1 MTRETSPAA
10 DPITL
15 EVVRNKLDGIANEMQ
30 STLLRSSFS
39 PIVKEGLD
47 ASASLFTLEGETL
60 AQATAIPIHLATL
73 IPVVR
78 TVIGK
83 FPVTDM
89 HEGDVY
95 IMNDPYRGGTHL
107 PDIALVMPIF
117 SRGRP
122 IAFSAAMTH
131 HQDVGGMSPGSV
143 PTNATEI
150 YQEGIRI
157 PPLKYRNRGEVNRT
171 LVDMLTLN
179 VRVPETF
186 MGDLNAQ
193 VAACSIGARRVGEL
207 AERHGANHLP
217 AIAGELLARSERL
230 ARQAIERIPDGRYR
244 YVDWLDNDGVAL
256 DEEVRIEVAAEV
268 SGDRVCVDFEGTSP
282 QVRGPF
288 NCVPSGAHAG
298 VYFAVLAMTD
308 PAIPINGGCFRP
320 IELRLPEGSLVNPR
334 EPAPVNSRTSTIKR
348 IAGSVIGAL
357 RQARPEDAPADAAA
371 ALHVLA
377 FGGARADG
385 SPYVVG
391 ELVASGSGASRGR
404 DGVDVIETDGSN
416 CMNLP
421 VEALEMDVP
430 LRVRRS
436 ELRPDSGGR
445 GEFRGGLGIHREY
458 EVLAGEVVFTHR
470 GERHRRPAQ
479 GAAGGGPPRRV
490 RPLGH
495 PTGGRDGG
503 GYPVQDGGAPASG
516 RPGGGQHGGRRRLR
530 RPRRPPP
537 RPPRRRPRGREG
549 HPGSVGG
556 ETGTRHSASREAVI
570 HADSRL
576 SQMRREGCLPPC
588 LRNGGVR

>member
-1 MTRETSPAA
+1 MRKEMDPAA
-10 DPITL
+10 DPVTL

-47 ASASLFTLEGETL
+47 ASASLFTLDGETL

-78 TVIGK
+78 AVIGK
-83 FPVTDM
+83 FPVASM
-89 HEGDVY
+89 GEGDIY

-107 PDIALVMPIF
+107 PDIALVAPIF
-117 SRGRP
+117 ARDGRP
-122 IAFSAAMTH
+122 VAFSAAMTH

-157 PPLKYRNRGEVNRT
+157 PPLKYRDRGEVNRT
-171 LVDMLTLN
+171 LVDLLTLN

-207 AERHGANHLP
+207 AERYGANHLP
-217 AIAGELLARSERL
+217 AIAGALLDRSERL

-244 YVDWLDNDGVAL
+244 HVDWLDNDGITL
-256 DEEVRIEVAAEV
+256 DEPVRIEVTAQIE
-268 SGDRVCVDFEGTSP
+268 GDRVCIDFAGTSP

-288 NCVPSGAHAG
+288 NCVPSGACAG
-298 VYFAVLAMTD
+298 AWFAVLAMTD

-348 IAGSVIGAL
+348 IAGSVVGAL
-357 RQARPEDAPADAAA
+357 REARPEEAPADAAA

-377 FGGARADG
+377 FGGAREDG

-391 ELVASGSGASRGR
+391 ELIASGSGASRGK

-430 LRVRRS
+430 IRVRRS
-436 ELRPDSGGR
+436 ELRPDSGGE
-445 GEFRGGLGIHREY
+445 GEFRGGLGLHREY
-458 EVLAGEVVFTHR
+458 ELLAGEVVFTHR
-470 GERHRRPAQ
+470 GERHRLPAQ
-479 GAAGGGPPRRV
+479 GAAGGGPGACAHSVIRRADGTEEVIPSKTVV
-490 RPLGH
+490 RLH
-495 PTGGRDGG
+495 PGDRVEVNTAGGG
-503 GYPVQDGGAPASG
+503 GYGDPGTRASERRAADLAGGKVTAAPSAPASPVATA
-516 RPGGGQHGGRRRLR
+516 PG
-530 RPRRPPP
+530 
-537 RPPRRRPRGREG
+537 
-549 HPGSVGG
+549 
-556 ETGTRHSASREAVI
+556 A
-570 HADSRL
+570 
-576 SQMRREGCLPPC
+576 
-588 LRNGGVR
+588 

>member
-1 MTRETSPAA
+1 MASTIDPGA

-30 STLLRSSFS
+30 STLVRSSFS

-83 FPVTDM
+83 FPPGTM
-89 HEGDVY
+89 REGDIY
-95 IMNDPYRGGTHL
+95 IMNDPYHGGTHL

-143 PTNATEI
+143 PPNATEI

-157 PPLKYRNRGEVNRT
+157 PPLKYRDGDEVNQT
-171 LVDMLTLN
+171 LVDLMTLN

-207 AERHGANHLP
+207 AERYGSNHLP
-217 AIAGELLARSERL
+217 AIAEELLRRSERL
-230 ARQAIERIPDGRYR
+230 ARRAVERMPDGRYH

-256 DEEVRIEVAAEV
+256 DEPVRIEVTAIID
-268 SGDRVCVDFEGTSP
+268 GDRVLVDFEGTSP

-288 NCVPSGAHAG
+288 NCVPSGAYAG
-298 VYFAVLAMTD
+298 AYFAVLAMTD
-308 PAIPINGGCFRP
+308 SSIPINGGCFRP
-320 IELRLPEGSLVNPR
+320 IELRLPEGSIVNPR

-348 IAGSVIGAL
+348 IAGAIIGAL
-357 RQARPEDAPADAAA
+357 REARPADAPADAAA

-377 FGGARADG
+377 FGGAREDG

-391 ELVASGSGASRGR
+391 ELIASGSGASRGK

-430 LRVRRS
+430 IRMRRS
-436 ELRPDSGGR
+436 ELRANSGGP
-445 GEFRGGLGIHREY
+445 GEFRGGLGISREY

-479 GAAGGGPPRRV
+479 GAAGGHPGACAHSVIRRANGEEEVIPSKTLV
-490 RPLGH
+490 RLQPGDRVEIN
-495 PTGGRDGG
+495 TAGGG
-503 GYPVQDGGAPASG
+503 GYGEPATRTTDRLAADLAGGKISESAWTRAAAA
-516 RPGGGQHGGRRRLR
+516 GG
-530 RPRRPPP
+530 
-537 RPPRRRPRGREG
+537 
-549 HPGSVGG
+549 
-556 ETGTRHSASREAVI
+556 
-570 HADSRL
+570 D
-576 SQMRREGCLPPC
+576 
-588 LRNGGVR
+588 

>member
-1 MTRETSPAA
+1 MEPVDANRDETAAVNPAA
-10 DPITL
+10 DAVTL

-60 AQATAIPIHLATL
+60 AQALAIPIHLATL

-83 FPVTDM
+83 FPAGTM
-89 HEGDVY
+89 REGDIY
-95 IMNDPYRGGTHL
+95 IMNDPYHGGTHL
-107 PDIALVMPIF
+107 PDIALVMPVF

-150 YQEGIRI
+150 FQEGIRI
-157 PPLKYRNRGEVNRT
+157 PPLKYRDAGEVNRT
-171 LVDMLTLN
+171 LVDLLTLN
-179 VRVPETF
+179 VRMPETF

-207 AERHGANHLP
+207 AERYGSNHLP
-217 AIAGELLARSERL
+217 AIAQALLGRSERL
-230 ARQAIERIPDGRYR
+230 ARRAIERLPDGRFH

-256 DEEVRIEVAAEV
+256 DEPVRIEVTAEIA
-268 SGDRVCVDFEGTSP
+268 GDRVCIDFAGTSP

-298 VYFAVLAMTD
+298 AYFAVIAMTD
-308 PAIPINGGCFRP
+308 PSIPINGGCFRP
-320 IELRLPEGSLVNPR
+320 IELRLPEGSIVNPR

-348 IAGSVIGAL
+348 IAGAIIGAL

-377 FGGARADG
+377 FGGAREDG
-385 SPYVVG
+385 SPWVVG
-391 ELVASGSGASRGR
+391 ELIASGSGASRGK

-430 LRVRRS
+430 IRMHRS

-445 GEFRGGLGIHREY
+445 GEFRGGLGISREY
-458 EVLAGEVVFTHR
+458 EVLSGEVVFTHR
-470 GERHRRPAQ
+470 GERHRRPAR
-479 GAAGGGPPRRV
+479 GAAGGGPGARAHSVIRRADGAEEVIPSKTLV
-490 RPLGH
+490 RLRPGDRVEVN
-495 PTGGRDGG
+495 TAGGG
-503 GYPVQDGGAPASG
+503 GYGEPVARAADRLAADVAGGKVS
-516 RPGGGQHGGRRRLR
+516 
-530 RPRRPPP
+530 
-537 RPPRRRPRGREG
+537 E
-549 HPGSVGG
+549 
-556 ETGTRHSASREAVI
+556 
-570 HADSRL
+570 
-576 SQMRREGCLPPC
+576 
-588 LRNGGVR
+588 GVRARSPATAPGDD

>member
-1 MTRETSPAA
+1 MVSTTNPAA

-30 STLLRSSFS
+30 SSLVRSSFS

-78 TVIGK
+78 TVTAK
-83 FPVTDM
+83 FPAGTM
-89 HEGDVY
+89 REGDIY
-95 IMNDPYRGGTHL
+95 IMNDPYHGGTHL

-157 PPLKYRNRGEVNRT
+157 PPLKYRDGGEVNQT
-171 LVDMLTLN
+171 LLDMLALN

-193 VAACSIGARRVGEL
+193 VAACSIGARRVAAL
-207 AERHGANHLP
+207 AQRYGSNHLP
-217 AIAGELLARSERL
+217 AIAEELLRRSERL
-230 ARQAIERIPDGRYR
+230 ARRAIERMPDGRYH

-256 DEEVRIEVAAEV
+256 DEPVRIEVTAVIE
-268 SGDRVCVDFEGTSP
+268 GDRVLIDFEGTSP

-288 NCVPSGAHAG
+288 NCVPSGAYAG
-298 VYFAVLAMTD
+298 AYFAVLAMTD
-308 PAIPINGGCFRP
+308 SSIPINGGCFRP
-320 IELRLPEGSLVNPR
+320 IELRLPKGSIVNPR

-348 IAGSVIGAL
+348 IAGSIIGAL
-357 RQARPEDAPADAAA
+357 REARPEEAPADAAA

-377 FGGARADG
+377 FGGAREDG

-391 ELVASGSGASRGR
+391 ELIASGSGASRGK

-430 LRVRRS
+430 IRMHRS

-445 GEFRGGLGIHREY
+445 GEFRGGLGICREY
-458 EVLAGEVVFTHR
+458 EVLSGEVVFTHR
-470 GERHRRPAQ
+470 GERHRRPAR
-479 GAAGGGPPRRV
+479 GAAGGGPGACAHSVIRRASGMEEVIPSKTLV
-490 RPLGH
+490 RLQPGDRVEIN
-495 PTGGRDGG
+495 TAGGG
-503 GYPVQDGGAPASG
+503 GYGDPAARTTDRFAADLAGGKISESAWGELPAA
-516 RPGGGQHGGRRRLR
+516 
-530 RPRRPPP
+530 
-537 RPPRRRPRGREG
+537 
-549 HPGSVGG
+549 VG
-556 ETGTRHSASREAVI
+556 
-570 HADSRL
+570 DD
-576 SQMRREGCLPPC
+576 
-588 LRNGGVR
+588 

>member
-1 MTRETSPAA
+1 MPRPIRPAEDA
-10 DPITL
+10 ITL

-78 TVIGK
+78 TMIDRYPIG
-83 FPVTDM
+83 DM
-89 HEGDVY
+89 REGDIY
-95 IMNDPYRGGTHL
+95 MMNDPYLGGTHL

-122 IAFSAAMTH
+122 VAFSAAMTH

-150 YQEGIRI
+150 FQEGIRI
-157 PPLKYRNRGEVNRT
+157 PPLKYRDAGELNQT
-171 LVDMLTLN
+171 LIDLLTLN

-186 MGDLNAQ
+186 LGDLNAQ
-193 VAACSIGARRVGEL
+193 VAACSIGARRTVEL
-207 AERHGANHLP
+207 AERYGANHWP
-217 AIAGELLARSERL
+217 AIADELLSRSEQLVR
-230 ARQAIERIPDGRYR
+230 RAIERIPDGRYS

-256 DEEVRIEVAAEV
+256 DEEVRIEVVAEV
-268 SGDRVCVDFEGTSP
+268 SGDRILVDFDGTSP

-308 PAIPINGGCFRP
+308 PSIPINGGCFRP
-320 IELRLPEGSLVNPR
+320 IRLRLPEGSLVNPR

-348 IAGSVIGAL
+348 IAGSLVGAL
-357 RQARPEDAPADAAA
+357 RQARPEDAPADAAS

-377 FGGARADG
+377 FGGRRSDG
-385 SPYVVG
+385 APYVVG
-391 ELVASGSGASRGR
+391 ELIASGSGASRGK

-430 LRVRRS
+430 IRVRHS
-436 ELRPDSGGR
+436 ELRPDSGGS
-445 GEFRGGLGIHREY
+445 GEFRGGLGISREY
-458 EVLAGEVVFTHR
+458 EVLSGEVVFTHR
-470 GERHRRPAQ
+470 GERHRRPAR
-479 GAAGGGPPRRV
+479 GAAGGEPGACAHSVIRRANGAEEIIQSKTV
-490 RPLGH
+490 TRLLPGDRVEIN
-495 PTGGRDGG
+495 TAGG
-503 GYPVQDGGAPASG
+503 GGHGDPNARSAARLAADLAGGKVTEKP
-516 RPGGGQHGGRRRLR
+516 
-530 RPRRPPP
+530 
-537 RPPRRRPRGREG
+537 
-549 HPGSVGG
+549 
-556 ETGTRHSASREAVI
+556 
-570 HADSRL
+570 
-576 SQMRREGCLPPC
+576 
-588 LRNGGVR
+588 

>member
-1 MTRETSPAA
+1 MRVAPGALFIAQTSDRASATKIVDESQGEDVISTTNPAA

-30 STLLRSSFS
+30 STLVRSSFS

-83 FPVTDM
+83 FPVGAM
-89 HEGDVY
+89 RQGDIY
-95 IMNDPYRGGTHL
+95 IMNDPYSGGTHL

-157 PPLKYRNRGEVNRT
+157 PPLKYRDGGEINQT
-171 LVDMLTLN
+171 LVDLLTLN

-207 AERHGANHLP
+207 AERYGANHLP
-217 AIAGELLARSERL
+217 AIAEELLSRSERL
-230 ARQAIERIPDGRYR
+230 ARRAIERIPDGRYH

-256 DEEVRIEVAAEV
+256 DEPVRIEVTADI
-268 SGDRVCVDFEGTSP
+268 SGDRVLVDFEGTSR

-288 NCVPSGAHAG
+288 NCVPSGAYAG
-298 VYFAVLAMTD
+298 AYFAVLAMTD
-308 PAIPINGGCFRP
+308 SSIPINGGCFRP
-320 IELRLPEGSLVNPR
+320 IELRLPEGSIVNPR

-348 IAGSVIGAL
+348 IAGSIVGAL
-357 RQARPEDAPADAAA
+357 RQAQPEDAPADAAA

-377 FGGARADG
+377 FGGAREDG

-391 ELVASGSGASRGR
+391 ELIASGSGASRGK

-430 LRVRRS
+430 IRMHRS
-436 ELRPDSGGR
+436 ELRPDSGGQ
-445 GEFRGGLGIHREY
+445 GEFRGGLGISREY

-470 GERHRRPAQ
+470 GERHRRPAR
-479 GAAGGGPPRRV
+479 GAAGGGPGACAHSVIHRASGAEEIIPSKTLVRLKPGDRV
-490 RPLGH
+490 EVDTAG
-495 PTGGRDGG
+495 GG
-503 GYPVQDGGAPASG
+503 GYGDPGARTADRLAADIEGGKVSEAAWVRTPAAAG
-516 RPGGGQHGGRRRLR
+516 
-530 RPRRPPP
+530 
-537 RPPRRRPRGREG
+537 
-549 HPGSVGG
+549 
-556 ETGTRHSASREAVI
+556 
-570 HADSRL
+570 DD
-576 SQMRREGCLPPC
+576 
-588 LRNGGVR
+588 